1 MPHIEIGSETNED
14 QCTQVVESF
23 FGFIAFVSMLPGM
36 ILISIII
43 LFEEKNMAELRF
55 PNINSV
61 EISGRCT
68 REPEFKYLQNG
79 TAILKVDIAFN
90 RNFKKNDE
98 WQQEVGYIA
107 ITTWG
112 DQAENYAKHLKKGSP
127 VLVEA
132 YMKMESWVTNEN
144 QKRSKIVLVAK
155 KIHNLEKDSS
165 ENQDQSQEQDDQ
177 I

>member
-1 MPHIEIGSETNED
+1 
-14 QCTQVVESF
+14 
-23 FGFIAFVSMLPGM
+23 
-36 ILISIII
+36 
-43 LFEEKNMAELRF
+43 MAELRF
-55 PNINSV
+55 PNVNSV
-61 EISGRCT
+61 NISGRVT
-68 REPEFKYLQNG
+68 RDPELKYTQNE
-79 TAILKVDIAFN
+79 TAILKIDIAFN
-90 RNFKKNDE
+90 RNYQKNSE

-107 ITTWG
+107 ITAWG

-132 YMKMESWVTNEN
+132 YMKMESWTTNEN

-165 ENQDQSQEQDDQ
+165 ENQDQSQERDDQ